1 MAINSLNFIIF
12 VAIVCLLYFV
22 VPKKIKWVVL
32 LIANYVFYW
41 LCSKKLIVYMLVTTI
56 SIYLLALWMGKIDSK
71 TKELCKKIRY
81 EKVDFNEPIPKEK
94 GISLDTVKYA
104 ASRIDP
110 EVKFTDE
117 ACSKLVKVPR
127 VFLNTVL
134 KGCVAWAKE
143 NNVTLITEKEME
155 IIQDKRN
162 KEKK

>member
-1 MAINSLNFIIF
+1 MVTEIIKTSGIQNLKDLYQNS
-12 VAIVCLLYFV
+12 
-22 VPKKIKWVVL
+22 
-32 LIANYVFYW
+32 
-41 LCSKKLIVYMLVTTI
+41 
-56 SIYLLALWMGKIDSK
+56 
-71 TKELCKKIRY
+71 
-81 EKVDFNEPIPKEK
+81 IPASK

-110 EVKFTDE
+110 DVKFIDE
-117 ACSKLVKVPR
+117 ACAKLVKVPR
-127 VFLNTVL
+127 VFLSTVL